1 MRHPGLKLSFL
12 FVDPVLHQ
20 EGCGFLK
27 SCIFPLTETAR
38 LPLLDFRKLQRMT
51 VPVPV
56 EAVASSSDV
65 HRAVKIKGHD
75 LLLNLLN
82 GLNGDFSLLAAS
94 FGATAFFTQKFSDPS
109 ADLKNSNHC

>member
-1 MRHPGLKLSFL
+1 MN
-12 FVDPVLHQ
+12 
-20 EGCGFLK
+20 

-38 LPLLDFRKLQRMT
+38 LPLLDFRKLQRMA

-65 HRAVKIKGHD
+65 HRAMKIED
-75 LLLNLLN
+75 LNLLLNLLN

-94 FGATAFFTQKFSDPS
+94 FGATSLLTQ
-109 ADLKNSNHC
+109 